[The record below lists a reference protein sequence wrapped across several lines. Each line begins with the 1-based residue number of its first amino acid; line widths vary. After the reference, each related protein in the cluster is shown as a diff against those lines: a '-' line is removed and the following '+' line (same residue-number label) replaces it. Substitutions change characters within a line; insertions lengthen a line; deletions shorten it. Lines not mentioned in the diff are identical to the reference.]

1 MFLSQNN
8 NHDEPLEVLWCKG
21 ESVGMGV
28 KYTLV
33 STHHAGYI
41 EHPVLIGLD
50 LSLVFA
56 AT

>member
-1 MFLSQNN
+1 M
-8 NHDEPLEVLWCKG
+8 D
-21 ESVGMGV
+21 V

-33 STHHAGYI
+33 STHRAGCI
-41 EHPVLIGLD
+41 EYPVPIGLD

>member
-1 MFLSQNN
+1 M
-8 NHDEPLEVLWCKG
+8 
-21 ESVGMGV
+21 GMGV

-41 EHPVLIGLD
+41 EHPVPIGLD